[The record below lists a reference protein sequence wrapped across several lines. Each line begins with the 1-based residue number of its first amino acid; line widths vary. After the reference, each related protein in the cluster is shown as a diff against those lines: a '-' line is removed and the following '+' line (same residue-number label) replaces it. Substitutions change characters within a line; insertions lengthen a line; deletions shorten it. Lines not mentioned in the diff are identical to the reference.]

1 MKKSLLSI
9 FLAGV
14 LFFSNIGMTSFA
26 VEREQDAS
34 GVDVSSQEDGEKE
47 NEKALDISEE
57 EEISYYKITDFA
69 ALPENISQ
77 QKVRIGASLDD
88 IEFPDTLEVK
98 VEPDLDREDRIMRKL
113 AQERERIRKEK
124 ELEEAEA
131 ASSASSDEAD
141 EAASEGSSF
150 DEDEEEIIIFDD
162 GEQIDDASELSQE
175 DERKEESTEKET
187 GNDAPATDSTI
198 APSEPVSST
207 EESALPVETGE
218 GITEEQDDEKEPGS
232 EDENIGNEGDGAE
245 NSSDQGNSMEI
256 PGAENTAENGL
267 IGRILDAFRSVR
279 VYAADDSKEN
289 KEESKDDLDI
299 SENEKTEQTSEPSI
313 ERISGIEWVL
323 EAEYNDGVDFFSPDQ
338 DGQIY
343 LFTPVLLIPDNYY
356 IEDEL
361 PIITV
366 IVSDEYFPFD
376 EAVEVDGVTIRVRA
390 DKGVF
395 PEGATVSGRKLATED
410 QEKVQ
415 AAFDEQVEVDT
426 ESIVKE
432 YTFDITVLDRDG
444 NEVEPDT
451 DKGRVFVSFETEEVA
466 DESLS
471 AEVYH
476 FVESVDEN
484 AEAEAKE
491 NEAGDIEIGAE
502 VELDVG
508 ESELGGER
516 DDVIFDDDVIL
527 FVEKLEPEVVEVDES
542 QAIEVETFGFSTY
555 KVLFKFT
562 NSINAE
568 IEYSPVS
575 LEQLFDSQ
583 YSNSGQ
589 VTAVKIDSSY
599 DTYLYADI
607 LNYSTNGGQHIA
619 NTSADGLY
627 TTGAFTEGSYEY
639 FLVVRRPFGQAL
651 SNGIEIK
658 VSYTTSTTPSVTTV
672 YPVTVKDASNIEASM
687 DNYNY
692 PTATELGAK
701 TFSLEMPMASI
712 NGGAIYQWEKKGTAA
727 DSKWE
732 DIPFAN
738 TYKFQHTDASTF
750 GYEGYWLRCTVNG
763 VPSKE
768 IQIVTPGGDSRTW
781 TNPYGSNNQCYVSN
795 GKLAYTICT
804 TSGTVASPSKKI
816 FDVVGEFQDG
826 STKKMMSTTNDGEG
840 WKIFSNKSTDTLANV
855 GWSGDSYNMDY
866 MYFSFTEDNKLHVTA
881 KTNLTDDSSTSY
893 DNFAIGAKSKIGGAS
908 SNLAIAKA
916 DTNKFLTSMAVIG
929 GTKEAAQKEVNNGTD
944 GIGSFAISA
953 SSGAISKYYYVGADS
968 AIKPYRDSTG
978 NNPSTEYSDNIIG
991 VAVGWTGLT
1000 GKVEFDIAVGGVSE
1014 TNALVPVSK
1023 TGDSKSYSLN
1033 SNVKTL
1039 KLSSDAPLDSYAKS
1053 DQAGGIN
1060 DTVKIELRFNSG
1072 SSNGKT
1078 AISNILPTYAK
1089 TSTTTTTS
1097 NASGT
1102 NSNSNS
1108 STTPY
1113 SADYFDVNVK
1123 NYKNGSTSGIT
1134 VDEINDKVVIEVNY
1148 NFENK
1153 ENIKVY
1159 RDHNGAS
1166 ELKQDDSGAEGTC
1179 RIDKEN
1185 GKIYIYTKKF
1195 STYAVAYKPEVYY
1208 TVTFKDGTNTNSV
1221 KVKAGEKVA
1230 RPTDPVKEGYTFVG
1244 WFKSTTL
1251 ASSSTSSSSSSSK
1264 LSASDAFDF
1273 ETPIT
1278 ANIVL
1283 NAGWT
1288 STKDTK
1294 EKTGEDG
1301 DVNGARAPGTN
1312 DSLPIVWL
1320 WVLVL
1325 IAGVSSFGYAFYERF
1340 KAKGGESKAGA
1351 RMSKLKRMILLIGI
1365 VVSTVVKFL
1374 IKKIKQR
1381 KYECMLAASAILIL
1395 ISVVTLVSTYF
1406 EYRRSEEIYID
1417 VNDEYVDENS
1427 ENADEMANAEDGT
1440 SSATN
1445 AEDIWWK
1452 DASVD
1457 VAGLSAEYPD
1467 VVGWIYFE
1475 NEDISYPIM
1484 YSGDNSKYLG
1494 TAYTGQKARA
1504 GAIFIDGESTP
1515 DFSDPH
1521 SLIYGHNMRDLSMF
1535 GRLKFY
1541 KTDASYY
1548 DEHQYFQVFTK
1559 DGVYRYQI
1567 FAYEEVPDS
1576 HDVFWVYGQEPEGMD
1591 TMLKEIEQ
1599 GSYRKTGVNPTEG
1612 DHIITLAT
1620 CTSKEDRRL
1629 IVSAVRTDEH
1639 NF

>member
-14 LFFSNIGMTSFA
+14 LFFSNIEMTSFA

-34 GVDVSSQEDGEKE
+34 GADVSSQEDGEKE
-47 NEKALDISEE
+47 NERALDIYEE
-57 EEISYYKITDFA
+57 EEISYYKITDFT

-77 QKVRIGASLDD
+77 QKVRIGASLED
-88 IEFPDTLEVK
+88 IAFPDTLEVK

-150 DEDEEEIIIFDD
+150 GEEEEEIIIFDD

-175 DERKEESTEKET
+175 EERKEESTEKET
-187 GNDAPATDSTI
+187 GNDVPATDSTI

-207 EESALPVETGE
+207 EESALPVETEE

-279 VYAADDSKEN
+279 VYAADDSKED

-299 SENEKTEQTSEPSI
+299 SENEKTVQTSEPSI

-466 DESLS
+466 DENLS

-476 FVESVDEN
+476 FVESIDEN

-502 VELDVG
+502 VEFDVG

-516 DDVIFDDDVIL
+516 GDIIFDDDVVL
-527 FVEKLEPEVVEVDES
+527 FVEKLEPEVVEVDEG

-555 KVLFKFT
+555 RVVFTTGETTYEYNLEDSALVSVRKVLAKVINNSDSESDFTGNINGVVNKNEDEGYYVTPIRLSSTTADTTSGCYSIDTESGNWYFLVKRPFKVDK
-562 NSINAE
+562 IA
-568 IEYSPVS
+568 
-575 LEQLFDSQ
+575 LEVK
-583 YSNSGQ
+583 YSNSNSSQ
-589 VTAVKIDSSY
+589 PQTVTINIVNDNAIDGS
-599 DTYLYADI
+599 TV
-607 LNYSTNGGQHIA
+607 LNN
-619 NTSADGLY
+619 
-627 TTGAFTEGSYEY
+627 
-639 FLVVRRPFGQAL
+639 
-651 SNGIEIK
+651 
-658 VSYTTSTTPSVTTV
+658 
-672 YPVTVKDASNIEASM
+672 
-687 DNYNY
+687 NY
-692 PTATELGAK
+692 PNAVELTNSGFKLELPNLPAEK
-701 TFSLEMPMASI
+701 ASLPKVVLF
-712 NGGAIYQWEKKGTAA
+712 QWQRSVDGK
-727 DSKWE
+727 KWE
-732 DIPFAN
+732 DISGANQEYFGESKDFADKTN
-738 TYKFQHTDASTF
+738 
-750 GYEGYWLRCTVNG
+750 YWYRCCMNG
-763 VPSKE
+763 VDSNPV
-768 IQIVTPGGDSRTW
+768 QIITEATDDREWTQYYGD
-781 TNPYGSNNQCYVSN
+781 GKQCYVSN
-795 GKLAYTICT
+795 GAIAYSKI
-804 TSGTVASPSKKI
+804 GTNL
-816 FDVVGEFQDG
+816 FDIVGEFNANGSKYMVHSSNAGQGWTFFNDTSATATNTDVYSSLKDIRFSFSDSDNRLLHIDASLKDTHKYFALSANAQIGNSIKDTSIASIDNNKLKYIALLGIDKQENAQIKINEGRGDEIPTLKIIPKTATGLNYYIG
-826 STKKMMSTTNDGEG
+826 STSATTNPYNNCEE
-840 WKIFSNKSTDTLANV
+840 TLVENTIPRTSV
-855 GWSGDSYNMDY
+855 SWHNISGD
-866 MYFSFTEDNKLHVTA
+866 
-881 KTNLTDDSSTSY
+881 
-893 DNFAIGAKSKIGGAS
+893 
-908 SNLAIAKA
+908 
-916 DTNKFLTSMAVIG
+916 
-929 GTKEAAQKEVNNGTD
+929 
-944 GIGSFAISA
+944 
-953 SSGAISKYYYVGADS
+953 
-968 AIKPYRDSTG
+968 
-978 NNPSTEYSDNIIG
+978 
-991 VAVGWTGLT
+991 
-1000 GKVEFDIAVGGVSE
+1000 VEFDFRFAGAESNEVLKKYE
-1014 TNALVPVSK
+1014 KKATY
-1023 TGDSKSYSLN
+1023 SY
-1033 SNVKTL
+1033 
-1039 KLSSDAPLDSYAKS
+1039 
-1053 DQAGGIN
+1053 
-1060 DTVKIELRFNSG
+1060 SG
-1072 SSNGKT
+1072 SSTKIKNAKPTGNELTSFAQSLGTSTENVLVNMQLKT
-1078 AISNILPTYAK
+1078 TSSGTAAISSKVKSYG
-1089 TSTTTTTS
+1089 TT
-1097 NASGT
+1097 NASNSNT
-1102 NSNSNS
+1102 NSSSNS
-1108 STTPY
+1108 STKTTNVY
-1113 SADYFDVNVK
+1113 SADYMDVTVK
-1123 NYKNGSTSGIT
+1123 QTINTTTTN
-1134 VDEINDKVVIEVNY
+1134 VDEIKKDSQPLPIRLEISYDFTDIND
-1148 NFENK
+1148 
-1153 ENIKVY
+1153 IKVI
-1159 RDHNGAS
+1159 REHDGSITEFSNS
-1166 ELKQDDSGAEGTC
+1166 SSGGDGTYQV
-1179 RIDKEN
+1179 DKN
-1185 GKIYIYTKKF
+1185 AGKIYVYTNKF
-1195 STYAVAYKPEVYY
+1195 SMFAVAYKQDIYY

-1251 ASSSTSSSSSSSK
+1251 ASSSTTSSSSSSK

-1288 STKDTK
+1288 STKDAK

-1340 KAKGGESKAGA
+1340 KAKGGETKAGA

-1374 IKKIKQR
+1374 VKKIKQH
-1381 KYECMLAASAILIL
+1381 KYECMLAASAVLIL
-1395 ISVVTLVSTYF
+1395 ISVGTLVSTMV

-1417 VNDEYVDENS
+1417 VNDEYVDENR
-1427 ENADEMANAEDGT
+1427 ENADEVANAEDGT
-1440 SSATN
+1440 SSAIN
-1445 AEDIWWK
+1445 AEDTWWK

-1576 HDVFWVYGQEPEGMD
+1576 HDVFWVYGQEPEGMED
-1591 TMLKEIEQ
+1591 MLKEIEKD
-1599 GSYRKTGVNPTEG
+1599 SYRKTGVNPTEG

>member
-14 LFFSNIGMTSFA
+14 LFFSNIEMTSFA

-34 GVDVSSQEDGEKE
+34 GADVSSQEDGEKE

-57 EEISYYKITDFA
+57 EEISYYKITDFT

-88 IEFPDTLEVK
+88 IDFPDTLEVK

-150 DEDEEEIIIFDD
+150 GEEEEEIIIFDD

-175 DERKEESTEKET
+175 EERKEESTDKET

-207 EESALPVETGE
+207 EESTLPVETGE
-218 GITEEQDDEKEPGS
+218 EITEEQDDEKEPGS

-279 VYAADDSKEN
+279 VYAADDSNED

-299 SENEKTEQTSEPSI
+299 SENEKTKQTSEPSI

-323 EAEYNDGVDFFSPDQ
+323 EAQYNDGVDFFSPDQ

-366 IVSDEYFPFD
+366 IVSDEYFSFD

-395 PEGATVSGRKLATED
+395 PEGATVSVRKLATED

-476 FVESVDEN
+476 FVESIDEN
-484 AEAEAKE
+484 TEAEAKE

-502 VELDVG
+502 VEFDVG

-516 DDVIFDDDVIL
+516 GDIIFDDDVVL
-527 FVEKLEPEVVEVDES
+527 FVEKLEPEVVEVDEG

-555 KVLFKFT
+555 RVVFTTGETTYEYNLEDSALVSVRKVLAKVINNSDSESGFTGNINGVVNKNKDEGYYVTPIRLSTTTADTTSGCYSIDTESGNWYFLVKRPFKVDK
-562 NSINAE
+562 IA
-568 IEYSPVS
+568 
-575 LEQLFDSQ
+575 LEVN
-583 YSNSGQ
+583 YSNSNSSQ
-589 VTAVKIDSSY
+589 PQTVTINIVNDNAIDGSTVLNNNYPNAVELTNSGFKLELPNLPAEKAS
-599 DTYLYADI
+599 TPTVI
-607 LNYSTNGGQHIA
+607 LFQWQR
-619 NTSADGLY
+619 SADG
-627 TTGAFTEGSYEY
+627 
-639 FLVVRRPFGQAL
+639 
-651 SNGIEIK
+651 K
-658 VSYTTSTTPSVTTV
+658 
-672 YPVTVKDASNIEASM
+672 
-687 DNYNY
+687 
-692 PTATELGAK
+692 
-701 TFSLEMPMASI
+701 
-712 NGGAIYQWEKKGTAA
+712 
-727 DSKWE
+727 KWE
-732 DIPFAN
+732 DISGANQEYFGESKDFADKTN
-738 TYKFQHTDASTF
+738 
-750 GYEGYWLRCTVNG
+750 YWYRCCMNG
-763 VPSKE
+763 VDSNPV
-768 IQIVTPGGDSRTW
+768 QIITEATDDREWTQYYGD
-781 TNPYGSNNQCYVSN
+781 GKQCYVSN
-795 GKLAYTICT
+795 GAIAYSKI
-804 TSGTVASPSKKI
+804 GTNL
-816 FDVVGEFQDG
+816 FDIVGEFNANGSKYMAHSSNAGQGWTFFNDTSATATNTDVYSGLKDIMFSFNDSDNRLLHIDASLKDTHKFFALSANAQIGNSIKDTSIASIDNNKLKYIALLGIDKQENAQIKINEGRGDEIPTLKIIPKTATGLNYYIG
-826 STKKMMSTTNDGEG
+826 STSATTNPYNNCEE
-840 WKIFSNKSTDTLANV
+840 TLVENTIPRTSV
-855 GWSGDSYNMDY
+855 SWHNISGD
-866 MYFSFTEDNKLHVTA
+866 
-881 KTNLTDDSSTSY
+881 
-893 DNFAIGAKSKIGGAS
+893 
-908 SNLAIAKA
+908 
-916 DTNKFLTSMAVIG
+916 
-929 GTKEAAQKEVNNGTD
+929 
-944 GIGSFAISA
+944 
-953 SSGAISKYYYVGADS
+953 
-968 AIKPYRDSTG
+968 
-978 NNPSTEYSDNIIG
+978 
-991 VAVGWTGLT
+991 
-1000 GKVEFDIAVGGVSE
+1000 VEFDFRFAGAESNEVLKKYE
-1014 TNALVPVSK
+1014 KKATY
-1023 TGDSKSYSLN
+1023 SY
-1033 SNVKTL
+1033 
-1039 KLSSDAPLDSYAKS
+1039 
-1053 DQAGGIN
+1053 
-1060 DTVKIELRFNSG
+1060 SG
-1072 SSNGKT
+1072 SSTKIKNVKPTGNELTSFAQSLGTSTENVLVNMQLKST
-1078 AISNILPTYAK
+1078 SSGTSAISSKIKSYG
-1089 TSTTTTTS
+1089 TT
-1097 NASGT
+1097 NASNSNT
-1102 NSNSNS
+1102 NSSSNS
-1108 STTPY
+1108 STKTTNVY
-1113 SADYFDVNVK
+1113 SADYMDVTVK
-1123 NYKNGSTSGIT
+1123 QTINTTTTN
-1134 VDEINDKVVIEVNY
+1134 VDEIKKDSQPLPIRLEISYDFTDIND
-1148 NFENK
+1148 
-1153 ENIKVY
+1153 IKVL
-1159 RDHNGAS
+1159 REHDGSITEFSNS
-1166 ELKQDDSGAEGTC
+1166 SSGGDGTYQVD
-1179 RIDKEN
+1179 RN
-1185 GKIYIYTKKF
+1185 AGKIYVYTNKF
-1195 STYAVAYKPEVYY
+1195 SMFAVAYKPITYY
-1208 TVTFKDGTNTNSV
+1208 TVSFYIDKNTINKVQV
-1221 KVKAGEKVA
+1221 KSGNQLAVPEN
-1230 RPTDPVKEGYTFVG
+1230 PVKDGYTF
-1244 WFKSTTL
+1244 L
-1251 ASSSTSSSSSSSK
+1251 AWSTSSDSKKYKDYIYDFSKQVTSNFTLYAVFQENNASS
-1264 LSASDAFDF
+1264 
-1273 ETPIT
+1273 E
-1278 ANIVL
+1278 
-1283 NAGWT
+1283 
-1288 STKDTK
+1288 
-1294 EKTGEDG
+1294 EEG
-1301 DVNGARAPGTN
+1301 DVNGSRAPGTN
-1312 DSLPIVWL
+1312 DSLPVVWL

-1340 KAKGGESKAGA
+1340 KAKGGETKAGA
-1351 RMSKLKRMILLIGI
+1351 KMSKLKRMILLVGI

-1374 IKKIKQR
+1374 IKKLKQH
-1381 KYECMLAASAILIL
+1381 KYECMLAASAVLIL
-1395 ISVVTLVSTYF
+1395 ISVGTLVSTML
-1406 EYRRSEEIYID
+1406 EYRKSEEIYID
-1417 VNDEYVDENS
+1417 VNDEYVDEPG
-1427 ENADEMANAEDGT
+1427 ADVQEMADREDLAE
-1440 SSATN
+1440 SAQN
-1445 AEDIWWK
+1445 EEKNWWN
-1452 DASVD
+1452 DVNVD

-1494 TAYTGQKARA
+1494 TAYTGQKAKA